1 MVGIEDSECSLYRA
15 GSIPVEEQLEED
27 TPSVGR
33 PLSHMSED
41 AKPPKAGPGFLRLN
55 STIYRLEMLLV
66 TVAIILILF
75 YWRLFLVRDFN
86 VYLTIFW
93 ILLPDPGSL
102 ISIGLATRGGRSWPG
117 WGSSLYNF
125 LHTLL
130 VAVTVLAVW
139 SFITGGVE
147 WPLLG
152 LIGPVT
158 MDRAAGYYLRAS
170 SSGRNLATG
179 QRSTGS

>member
-1 MVGIEDSECSLYRA
+1 MSD
-15 GSIPVEEQLEED
+15 
-27 TPSVGR
+27 
-33 PLSHMSED
+33 MSED

-55 STIYRLEMLLV
+55 STIYRLEMTLV
-66 TVAIILILF
+66 TIAIILILF
-75 YWRLFLVRDFN
+75 YWRLFLVRDLN

-93 ILLPDPGSL
+93 ILWPDLGSF
-102 ISIGLATRGGRSWPG
+102 IPIGLAARGGRTWPG

-130 VAVTVLAVW
+130 VAVPVLVVW
-139 SFITGGVE
+139 SFITGFVQ

-152 LIGPVT
+152 WMGHIT

-170 SSGRNLATG
+170 SSRRNLAIG
-179 QRSTGS
+179 QLVDRTLSPGPGPASTLQSQPVLSKVPNR